1 MFFLEKIL
9 MKIHILFILFIVV
22 TLTLLLTPYRPAYG
36 ESQIEYTIQIRGD
49 GSAAWIIRRTVGI
62 QNPIDT
68 LEEFQNRV
76 ETLVETAKNK
86 TGREMTVD
94 IESMTFTPS
103 ESNITVEYKFY
114 WRNFSK
120 IEDKKLIISD
130 VFQVKDVFLQLYG
143 NGEVCITYPS
153 QYIVETVSPSPEER
167 NDSLQILKWLKTED
181 FINGFPIIILRNKS
195 LTPGFLETL
204 GQNAL
209 IILGLVVIAAGSSMG
224 FYVFNRHKKKENE
237 TVKTPELIGLPRIE
251 SAEEKVVKM
260 LKSSGG
266 SLYQSAI
273 ADQCKFSKAKTSQLL
288 TALEKRGIVSR
299 YKKGRDKIVILI
311 EQDKK

>member
-1 MFFLEKIL
+1 
-9 MKIHILFILFIVV
+9 MKTHILFIVSLF
-22 TLTLLLTPYRPAYG
+22 TLLLTSCILAYG
-36 ESQIEYTIQIRGD
+36 EDQTEYTIQIG
-49 GSAAWIIRRTVGI
+49 GNCSATWIIRRTVGV
-62 QNPIDT
+62 QDSIDT

-76 ETLVETAKNK
+76 EALVETAKNK
-86 TGREMTVD
+86 TGRDMAVD
-94 IESMTFTPS
+94 VESMTFTPS
-103 ESNITVEYKFY
+103 GSHITVEYKFY

-120 IEDKKLIISD
+120 IEDKKIMISD

-143 NGEVCITYPS
+143 NGEICITYPS

-181 FINGFPIIILRNKS
+181 FINPLPIIILRDKS
-195 LTPGFLETL
+195 LTPGFLEIL

-209 IILGLVVIAAGSSMG
+209 IILGLVVIAAGSSIG
-224 FYVFNRHKKKENE
+224 FYVFKRRREKESE

-251 SAEEKVVKM
+251 SAEEKIVKI

-273 ADQCKFSKAKTSQLL
+273 VDQCKFSKAKTSQLL
-288 TALEKRGIVSR
+288 TALEKTGIVSR
-299 YKKGRDKIVILI
+299 YKKGRDKIVIII

>member
-1 MFFLEKIL
+1 
-9 MKIHILFILFIVV
+9 MKTHILFIVSLF
-22 TLTLLLTPYRPAYG
+22 TLLLISCRLAYG
-36 ESQIEYTIQIRGD
+36 EDQTEYTIQIG
-49 GSAAWIIRRTVGI
+49 GNCSATWIIRRTVGV
-62 QNPIDT
+62 QDSIDT

-76 ETLVETAKNK
+76 EALVETAKNK
-86 TGREMTVD
+86 TGRDMTVD
-94 IESMTFTPS
+94 VESMTFTPS
-103 ESNITVEYKFY
+103 GSNVTVEYKFY

-120 IEDKKLIISD
+120 IEDKKIMISD

-143 NGEVCITYPS
+143 NGEICITYPS

-181 FINGFPIIILRNKS
+181 FINGFPVIILRDKS
-195 LTPGFLETL
+195 LTPGFLETF
-204 GQNAL
+204 GQNVI
-209 IILGLVVIAAGSSMG
+209 IILGLVVIAAGSSIG
-224 FYVFNRHKKKENE
+224 FYVFKRRREKESE
-237 TVKTPELIGLPRIE
+237 TAKTPELIGLPKIE
-251 SAEEKVVKM
+251 SAEEKIVKM

-273 ADQCKFSKAKTSQLL
+273 VDQSKFSKAKTSQLL
-288 TALEKRGIVSR
+288 TALEKTGIVSR

>member
-1 MFFLEKIL
+1 
-9 MKIHILFILFIVV
+9 MKVHILFIVI

-36 ESQIEYTIQIRGD
+36 EGQIEYIIQIGGD

-62 QNPIDT
+62 QDSIDT
-68 LEEFQNRV
+68 LEEFRNRV
-76 ETLVETAKNK
+76 EALVETAKNK
-86 TGREMTVD
+86 TGRDMAVD
-94 IESMTFTPS
+94 VESMTFTPS
-103 ESNITVEYKFY
+103 GSNVTVEYKFY

-120 IEDKKLIISD
+120 IEDKKIIISD
-130 VFQVKDVFLQLYG
+130 VFQVKEVFLQLYG
-143 NGEVCITYPS
+143 NGEVSIIYPS

-181 FINGFPIIILRNKS
+181 FINSSPIIVLRNKS

-204 GQNAL
+204 GQNAP
-209 IILGLVVIAAGSSMG
+209 IILGLVAIAAGSSIG
-224 FYVFNRHKKKENE
+224 FYVFNRHKKKEKE
-237 TVKTPELIGLPRIE
+237 TVKTPELIGVPRIE
-251 SAEEKVVKM
+251 NSEEKIVTM
-260 LKSSGG
+260 LRSSGG

-273 ADQCKFSKAKTSQLL
+273 VDQCKFSKAKTSQLL

-299 YKKGRDKIVILI
+299 YKKGRDKIVTLI

>member
-9 MKIHILFILFIVV
+9 MKIRILFIVFLIAS
-22 TLTLLLTPYRPAYG
+22 LTLLLMSYGPAYSEG
-36 ESQIEYTIQIRGD
+36 KIEYTIQIGGD

-62 QNPIDT
+62 QDPIDT

-76 ETLVETAKNK
+76 EALVETAKNK
-86 TGREMTVD
+86 TGRDMTAD
-94 IESMTFTPS
+94 IESITFTPS
-103 ESNITVEYKFY
+103 EFNVTVEYKFY
-114 WRNFSK
+114 WRNFSQ
-120 IEDKKLIISD
+120 IEDKKIIISD
-130 VFQVKDVFLQLYG
+130 VFQVKDLFLQLYG
-143 NGEVCITYPS
+143 NGEICIIYPS
-153 QYIVETVSPSPEER
+153 QYIVETVSPPPEEH

-181 FINGFPIIILRNKS
+181 FINPLPIIILRDKS

-204 GQNAL
+204 GQNAP
-209 IILGLVVIAAGSSMG
+209 IILGLAVIAAGSSIG
-224 FYVFNRHKKKENE
+224 FYAFKRHKKKEKE
-237 TVKTPELIGLPRIE
+237 TAKTPEFVGLPRIE
-251 SAEEKVVKM
+251 SAEEKIVTM

-273 ADQCKFSKAKTSQLL
+273 VDQCKFSKAKTSQLL
-288 TALEKRGIVSR
+288 TALEKRGILSR

>member
-1 MFFLEKIL
+1 
-9 MKIHILFILFIVV
+9 MKTSILFTISLF
-22 TLTLLLTPYRPAYG
+22 TLLLISCRLAYG
-36 ESQIEYTIQIRGD
+36 EGQTEYTIQIGGD
-49 GSAAWIIRRTVGI
+49 GSAAWIIRRTVGS
-62 QNPIDT
+62 QDSIDT

-76 ETLVETAKNK
+76 EALVETAKNK
-86 TGREMTVD
+86 TGRDMAVD

-103 ESNITVEYKFY
+103 ESDITVEYKFY

-120 IEDKKLIISD
+120 IEDKKIIIND
-130 VFQVKDVFLQLYG
+130 VFQVKDFFLQLYG

-153 QYIVETVSPSPEER
+153 QYIVETVSPSPQER
-167 NDSLQILKWLKTED
+167 NNSLKILKWLKTED
-181 FINGFPIIILRNKS
+181 FINSSPIIILRNKS

-204 GQNAL
+204 GQNAF
-209 IILGLVVIAAGSSMG
+209 IILGLVIIAAGSSIG
-224 FYVFNRHKKKENE
+224 FYAFKRHKKKENE

-251 SAEEKVVKM
+251 SAEEKIVKM

-273 ADQCKFSKAKTSQLL
+273 VDQCKFSKAKTSQLL
-288 TALEKRGIVSR
+288 TALETRGIVSR
-299 YKKGRDKIVILI
+299 YKKGRDKIVTLI

>member
-9 MKIHILFILFIVV
+9 MKIRILLIAFL
-22 TLTLLLTPYRPAYG
+22 TASLTLLLISYGPAYSEG
-36 ESQIEYTIQIRGD
+36 QIEYTIQVGGD
-49 GSAAWIIRRTVGI
+49 GSAAWIVRRTVI
-62 QNPIDT
+62 QDSIDT

-76 ETLVETAKNK
+76 EALVETAKNE
-86 TGREMTVD
+86 TGRDMTADV
-94 IESMTFTPS
+94 ESMTLTPS
-103 ESNITVEYKFY
+103 GSNITVEYKFY

-120 IEDKKLIISD
+120 IEDKKIIISD
-130 VFQVKDVFLQLYG
+130 VFQVQDIFLQLYG
-143 NGEVCITYPS
+143 NGEIYITYPS
-153 QYIVETVSPSPEER
+153 QYIVETVSPSPQER
-167 NDSLQILKWLKTED
+167 NASLQTLKWETED
-181 FINGFPIIILRNKS
+181 FINPLPIIILRDKS

-204 GQNAL
+204 GQNAA
-209 IILGLVVIAAGSSMG
+209 IILGMALIAAGSSIG
-224 FYVFNRHKKKENE
+224 FYAFKRHKKKESE

-251 SAEEKVVKM
+251 SAEEKIVTM

-273 ADQCKFSKAKTSQLL
+273 VDQCKFSKAKTSQLL

-299 YKKGRDKIVILI
+299 YKKGRDKIVTLI